1 MSCYLLSFLPGYI
14 FWTEIE
20 MTFSKWDSLHIPP
33 LLQILPW
40 LPVMMANKLVYEQ
53 PYFLHHLIIISQ
65 TH

>member
-1 MSCYLLSFLPGYI
+1 M

-20 MTFSKWDSLHIPP
+20 MIFSKWDSLHIPP

-40 LPVMMANKLVYEQ
+40 LPVMMANKLVCEQ